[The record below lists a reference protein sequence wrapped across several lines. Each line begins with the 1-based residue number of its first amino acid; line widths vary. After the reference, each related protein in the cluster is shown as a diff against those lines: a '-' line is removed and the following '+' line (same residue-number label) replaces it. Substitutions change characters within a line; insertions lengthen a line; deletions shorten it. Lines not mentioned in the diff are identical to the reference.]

1 MGNEELNT
9 KLYEKMSA
17 EQDRFRDR
25 LLTQPPEKIL
35 ESAYE
40 YTVREDIV
48 EEMSV
53 LDLSGEQAA
62 ALLKSETP
70 VADIYE
76 AFKNVDI
83 DQMTVIRECIEGRAD
98 TVIQHE
104 KAEMEALRNAPLY
117 KYPASHARENG
128 ELDAYRASHK
138 ANVACKEAIEQAIF
152 DHYADNRLDSAA
164 VKQVTEVFGYDR
176 TLYVLAN
183 SIRQKDWDGRISD
196 ANKRWASTIL
206 VYKDPD
212 GFGSN
217 RNTDFVVGRVHPG
230 LLDLFAAQARHE
242 HLLSLPLT
250 RENIKA
256 EALNILS
263 QFQNAREPNSP
274 SGTHFIAQ
282 VSPDFLARAKD
293 KDRERM
299 MNMLPFESLALCS
312 LDGRTG
318 TYATIRA
325 DENRFQKLR
334 LRKPSIRAQLA
345 ATQAEAPGKPA
356 EKTKGREEAR

>member
-53 LDLSGEQAA
+53 LDLSDEQAA
-62 ALLKSETP
+62 ALLKSKTP

-83 DQMTVIRECIEGRAD
+83 DQMTVIRGCIEESAD
-98 TVIQHE
+98 AAIQRE
-104 KAEMEALRNAPLY
+104 KKELDELRNAPLY

-128 ELDAYRASHK
+128 ELDAYRASRK
-138 ANVACKEAIEQAIF
+138 ANVACKEAIEQAIS
-152 DHYADNRLDSAA
+152 DHYADNRLDGAA
-164 VKQVTEVFGYDR
+164 VKQVTDVFGYDR

-183 SIRQKDWDGRISD
+183 TIREKDWDDRISND
-196 ANKRWASTIL
+196 NKRWAATVP
-206 VYKDPD
+206 VYEDKDVFD
-212 GFGSN
+212 YD
-217 RNTDFVVGRVHPG
+217 RNIEFVVGRAHPG
-230 LLDLFAAQARHE
+230 LVDLFAARARRE
-242 HLLSLPLT
+242 YLLSLPLT

-282 VSPDFLARAKD
+282 VSPDFLERAKD

-356 EKTKGREEAR
+356 EKMKGREEAR